1 MGLLI
6 SVGKDTRQI
15 IDDTKQLL
23 TLSFKILI
31 SLVTI
36 IQDVEDVLLEIKD
49 LSDMLTFSVHAVD
62 KKKVDH
68 KLDHLKGVAGE
79 LGKRVKDKHESLNVL
94 SLLVED
100 LLKMRYGK
108 DWRENN
114 RDEKA
119 TTESNVKVD

>member
-15 IDDTKQLL
+15 VDDTKQLL

-36 IQDVEDVLLEIKD
+36 IQDAEDVLLEIKD
-49 LSDMLTFSVHAVD
+49 LSDMLSFSVHAVD
-62 KKKVDH
+62 KQKVDS
-68 KLDHLKGVAGE
+68 KLDHLKDVAGE

-100 LLKMRYGK
+100 LMKMRYGK
-108 DWRENN
+108 DWKEIKRNK
-114 RDEKA
+114 KA
-119 TTESNVKVD
+119 TAESEAKVD